1 MKTKKRPNSTNLN
14 RKEGMYMLTKS
25 IGRIMLLAGLL
36 LLSAAIIGNSALAAK
51 PINGPGGHVRIT
63 EVFVDFGANELVI
76 TGEDFEFGPGP
87 TVVALGGGGILTI
100 NSETDTQI
108 VAALPIGGVP
118 DGDYLLTV
126 SRGNGQSQSDEYDL
140 TIGAVGPQGDKGD
153 PGPQGPA
160 GPLLSGSVSAIEV
173 IVETSPNDS
182 SEFKQTNAICPAGKQ
197 AIGGGAIV
205 FMFPGF
211 FSPDNVA
218 LQGSIPGPESWSG
231 RAKEI
236 GAGTNSNWILRT
248 HAVCAVIA
256 P

>member
-1 MKTKKRPNSTNLN
+1 MVLGPR
-14 RKEGMYMLTKS
+14 
-25 IGRIMLLAGLL
+25 
-36 LLSAAIIGNSALAAK
+36 LSLS
-51 PINGPGGHVRIT
+51 
-63 EVFVDFGANELVI
+63 
-76 TGEDFEFGPGP
+76 
-87 TVVALGGGGILTI
+87 GGGGILTI

-108 VAALPIGGVP
+108 VAALPIVGVP

-160 GPLLSGSVSAIEV
+160 GPLLSGSVSAIEYV
-173 IVETSPNDS
+173 MAISSNNSSPI
-182 SEFKQTNAICPAGKQ
+182 KLINAHCPEGKQ

-205 FMFPGF
+205 FVSPGF
-211 FSPDNVA
+211 EYPDNVA
-218 LQGSIPGPESWSG
+218 LQSSIPSATLSYWSG
-231 RAKEI
+231 KAREI
-236 GAGTNSNWILRT
+236 GAGTDSRWTLRT